1 MSSLTKGQH
10 HVLDGAVNRLM
21 EDRVTVYSIREVR
34 NHPSSFKSWCVEHLH
49 NGAASTVLVGKY
61 LVELHVSDCTF
72 KEFKERYYYL
82 TLKVLLNH
90 GILRETVEAA
100 ML

>member
-1 MSSLTKGQH
+1 MSSLTKGQQ
-10 HVLDGAVNRLM
+10 HVLDGAVSRLM

-34 NHPSSFKSWCVEHLH
+34 SPSSFKSWCVEYRH
-49 NGAASTVLVGKY
+49 NRNPSTVLVGKY
-61 LVELHVSDCTF
+61 LVELHVSDCMF
-72 KEFKERYYYL
+72 KEFKERYYHF

-90 GILRETVEAA
+90 GMLRETVEAA